1 MGMHTTKVAVGE
13 GKFALE
19 AQLTVAPRG
28 IAVYACSPEFAHLG
42 ATARRINEEL
52 GITREPDRLKHLGHV
67 VYRED
72 HGDGRCECEW
82 CEVFA
87 THVEPSELHIN
98 QEEISEVRR
107 VAPSELDGYLQGHPE
122 QLAPCLREALEAPSI
137 RAALAM

>member
-28 IAVYACSPEFAHLG
+28 MAVYACSPEFAHLG
-42 ATARRINEEL
+42 ATARRINEEF